1 MTVVSHNLMNV
12 AHKVSDHHLHHEG
25 RWQAVMTPL
34 PLTASAPEQ
43 VCRKYTLIC
52 AKSQANQTE
61 QSNRPSLHWTVV
73 VFTEGGFGPLQ
84 DGITN
89 RVGSDEF
96 LPVCSPSLLLLSFCL
111 PAERVRCSGGW
122 SLFNVQLQNSEVHS
136 FWGLSLRFIH
146 DCIPHCVLYAA
157 VKIDG
162 FGFICL
168 YHAGTTTAK
177 TEEKP
182 SHEDAKSA
190 HEEEIVDERT
200 LVLHA
205 AMAHVVQ
212 MLVTLLWTRIIRWGM
227 NALGGCCLCFG
238 ILRLEMEVPGLLE
251 MVGFEV
257 VNDVHK
263 KGAWGRVQRRLGW
276 MEAAL
281 VAGARDVGLSPS
293 IVGSFQRKDAA
304 LVEVKQCFPRHLIA
318 LQCSLMC
325 LWLLWLDF
333 VTSLPCRTNIVQFFM
348 DDCNHKLQEQLEGK
362 EKELSNML
370 LADRIASIVRM
381 RLEMNVPVITK
392 WASALSIQVNT
403 CTTPV
408 SPFLLASYFAAKHV
422 NLHLCSYLSLQC
434 LPNLTCIYF
443 LQANP
448 LNAATALK
456 QRAQLVDDIWH
467 AAGDRSSDMDWYTK
481 RALLGAVYMTAE
493 LYMLTDFTPG
503 CGTLNSNSIFS

>member
-1 MTVVSHNLMNV
+1 MARILLLRH
-12 AHKVSDHHLHHEG
+12 
-25 RWQAVMTPL
+25 
-34 PLTASAPEQ
+34 ASCAP
-43 VCRKYTLIC
+43 
-52 AKSQANQTE
+52 
-61 QSNRPSLHWTVV
+61 
-73 VFTEGGFGPLQ
+73 
-84 DGITN
+84 
-89 RVGSDEF
+89 
-96 LPVCSPSLLLLSFCL
+96 SPSVQQMPQQFLQSSTAR
-111 PAERVRCSGGW
+111 PASLTFTRWIHTHAALRSQGG
-122 SLFNVQLQNSEVHS
+122 
-136 FWGLSLRFIH
+136 G
-146 DCIPHCVLYAA
+146 
-157 VKIDG
+157 DG
-162 FGFICL
+162 GG
-168 YHAGTTTAK
+168 GTTTAK

-205 AMAHVVQ
+205 AMAHV
-212 MLVTLLWTRIIRWGM
+212 
-227 NALGGCCLCFG
+227 
-238 ILRLEMEVPGLLE
+238 
-251 MVGFEV
+251 
-257 VNDVHK
+257 
-263 KGAWGRVQRRLGW
+263 RRLGW

-304 LVEVKQCFPRHLIA
+304 LVE
-318 LQCSLMC
+318 
-325 LWLLWLDF
+325 
-333 VTSLPCRTNIVQFFM
+333 FFM

-392 WASALSIQVNT
+392 WASALSI
-403 CTTPV
+403 
-408 SPFLLASYFAAKHV
+408 
-422 NLHLCSYLSLQC
+422 
-434 LPNLTCIYF
+434 
-443 LQANP
+443 QANP

-503 CGTLNSNSIFS
+503 YRDTWTFLEGRIKDAVNARKTGQEAVHLAQAVSQGLSNSLASFFNKQSTSSKS

>member
-1 MTVVSHNLMNV
+1 V
-12 AHKVSDHHLHHEG
+12 ARILLLRH
-25 RWQAVMTPL
+25 
-34 PLTASAPEQ
+34 ASCAP
-43 VCRKYTLIC
+43 
-52 AKSQANQTE
+52 
-61 QSNRPSLHWTVV
+61 
-73 VFTEGGFGPLQ
+73 
-84 DGITN
+84 
-89 RVGSDEF
+89 
-96 LPVCSPSLLLLSFCL
+96 SPSVQQMPQQFLQSSTAR
-111 PAERVRCSGGW
+111 PASLTFTRWIHTHAALRSQGG
-122 SLFNVQLQNSEVHS
+122 
-136 FWGLSLRFIH
+136 G
-146 DCIPHCVLYAA
+146 
-157 VKIDG
+157 DG
-162 FGFICL
+162 GG
-168 YHAGTTTAK
+168 GTTTAK

-205 AMAHVVQ
+205 AMAHV
-212 MLVTLLWTRIIRWGM
+212 
-227 NALGGCCLCFG
+227 
-238 ILRLEMEVPGLLE
+238 
-251 MVGFEV
+251 
-257 VNDVHK
+257 
-263 KGAWGRVQRRLGW
+263 RRLGW

-304 LVEVKQCFPRHLIA
+304 LVE
-318 LQCSLMC
+318 
-325 LWLLWLDF
+325 
-333 VTSLPCRTNIVQFFM
+333 FFM

-392 WASALSIQVNT
+392 WASALSI
-403 CTTPV
+403 
-408 SPFLLASYFAAKHV
+408 
-422 NLHLCSYLSLQC
+422 
-434 LPNLTCIYF
+434 
-443 LQANP
+443 QANP